1 MVETDGRELE
11 KARIERLV
19 KEMEPLAV
27 IKWDESRAP
36 TYIRFRVE
44 VAGTI
49 LLDSSG
55 DWKVSDTALKNND
68 DVKAMISA
76 TSGGRLK

>member
-1 MVETDGRELE
+1 MVETDERELE
-11 KARIERLV
+11 KARIERLI

-36 TYIRFRVE
+36 TYIRFHVE
-44 VAGTI
+44 VAGTV

-55 DWKVSDTALKNND
+55 DWKVSEIALKNDN
-68 DVKAMISA
+68 DVKAKISA